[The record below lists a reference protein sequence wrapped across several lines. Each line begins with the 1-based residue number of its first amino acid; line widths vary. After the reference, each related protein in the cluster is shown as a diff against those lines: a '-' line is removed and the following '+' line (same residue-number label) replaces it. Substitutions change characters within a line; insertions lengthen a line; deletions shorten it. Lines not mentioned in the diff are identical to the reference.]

1 MAGRLQEDQGRDRTV
16 NDRSK
21 VQFLLALLAALVW
34 VPLPLVAQDPVSPL
48 SLTLPDAVR
57 GALEQSRDVRDARLE
72 LEVAKSQVTEA
83 WGNVYPSLTLNA
95 SYSRNLTAAKSFLPA
110 IIFDPDADPDE
121 QIAVQFGSDNQWNS
135 TLSLEQPLF
144 QAQAF
149 IGVGA
154 ASRFRTL
161 QEEILRASSQ
171 AVATRVRL
179 AFYDLL
185 LAQEQARLTGNSVDR
200 VQESLAEAQA
210 LARAGL
216 ASEYE
221 VLRLQVEVANL
232 EPVLRQ
238 ALNAVEQNRRVLAVE
253 LDLDP
258 AAPLVVEGSLATLD
272 FEDESRNSPANQA
285 IVQFVGAGVPAR
297 LSDAEV
303 EAWAASRS
311 EIRQLELTESLRM
324 AELRAEQAN
333 WFPEIS
339 LVGTYQ
345 VAAQQNG
352 DPVFFGRDETERF
365 TARSVG
371 INLSWTLFNGFRR
384 EARISQRRS
393 QVRQASTRRE
403 LAMDVAESSFRSILD
418 QVDEARLRVQ
428 GQKLAVE
435 QAQRGYE
442 IASAQFR
449 EGLGSRLELTDAEV
463 ALRQSEFNYAQAV
476 YDALAARARLDEAA
490 GIVPGVDFP
499 LGAGVGSQ

>member
-1 MAGRLQEDQGRDRTV
+1 V
-16 NDRSK
+16 NHRSK
-21 VQFLLALLAALVW
+21 AHLLPGLLAALLLA
-34 VPLPLVAQDPVSPL
+34 PSGLMAQEASPPL
-48 SLTLPDAVR
+48 SLTLPEAVR
-57 GALEQSRDVRDARLE
+57 SALEQSRDVRDARLE
-72 LEVAKSQVTEA
+72 LEVARSQVTEA

-135 TLSLEQPLF
+135 TLQLEQPLF

-154 ASRFRTL
+154 ASRFRAL
-161 QEEILRASSQ
+161 QEEVLRASSQ

-185 LAQEQARLTGNSVDR
+185 LAQEQARLTGNSVER
-200 VQESLAEAQA
+200 VRESLTEAEA

-221 VLRLQVEVANL
+221 VLRLRVEVANL

-238 ALNAVEQNRRVLAVE
+238 ALNAVERNRRVLAVE

-272 FEDESRNSPANQA
+272 LDDPSLNSPANEA
-285 IVQFVGAGVPAR
+285 IVQFVGAGVPEQ
-297 LSDAEV
+297 LSQQEV
-303 EAWAASRS
+303 EAWVASRS
-311 EIRQLELTESLRM
+311 ELRQLEITETLRL

-339 LVGTYQ
+339 LFGTYQ

-371 INLSWTLFNGFRR
+371 INLSWTLFNGFGR

-393 QVRQASTRRE
+393 QLRQAATRRE
-403 LAMDVAESSFRSILD
+403 LAKDVAESSFRSILD
-418 QVDEARLRVQ
+418 QLEEARLRVQ

-476 YDALAARARLDEAA
+476 YDALAARARLDEAV
-490 GIVPGVDFP
+490 GIVPGVDLP
-499 LGAGVGSQ
+499 VGAVLGSR

>member
-1 MAGRLQEDQGRDRTV
+1 M
-16 NDRSK
+16 NHRSK
-21 VQFLLALLAALVW
+21 ALFLLALLSGLALF
-34 VPLPLVAQDPVSPL
+34 PAGLLGQDPQPPL

-57 GALEQSRDVRDARLE
+57 AALEQSRDVRDARLE

-83 WGNVYPSLTLNA
+83 WGNVYPSLSLNA
-95 SYSRNLTAAKSFLPA
+95 SYSRNLSAAKSFLPA

-154 ASRFRTL
+154 ASRFRAL
-161 QEEILRASSQ
+161 QEEVLRASSQ

-185 LAQEQARLTGNSVDR
+185 LAQEQARLTGNSVER
-200 VQESLAEAQA
+200 VRESLTEAEA

-221 VLRLQVEVANL
+221 VLRLRVEVANL

-272 FEDESRNSPANQA
+272 LDDPSLNTPANEA
-285 IVQFVGAGVPAR
+285 IVQFVGAGVPAQ
-297 LSDAEV
+297 LSEEEV
-303 EAWAASRS
+303 AAWVASRS
-311 EIRQLELTESLRM
+311 EVRQLEITETLRL

-339 LVGTYQ
+339 LVGNYQ

-365 TARSVG
+365 TASSVG
-371 INLSWTLFNGFRR
+371 INLSWTLFNGFGR

-393 QVRQASTRRE
+393 QLRQASTRKE
-403 LAMDVAESSFRSILD
+403 LAVDVAESSFRSILD

-476 YDALAARARLDEAA
+476 YDALAARARLDEAV
-490 GIVPGVDFP
+490 GIVPGVDLP
-499 LGAGVGSQ
+499 VGAVVGNR

>member
-1 MAGRLQEDQGRDRTV
+1 M
-16 NDRSK
+16 NDRSNAPI
-21 VQFLLALLAALVW
+21 LLGL
-34 VPLPLVAQDPVSPL
+34 LVAVAVAPAGVAGQDAQPV
-48 SLTLPDAVR
+48 SLTLPQAVQA
-57 GALEQSRDVRDARLE
+57 ALEQSRDVQAARLE

-135 TLSLEQPLF
+135 TLQLEQPLF

-154 ASRFRTL
+154 ASRFRAL
-161 QEEILRASSQ
+161 QEEVLRASSQ

-185 LAQEQARLTGNSVDR
+185 LAQEQARLTGNSVER
-200 VQESLAEAQA
+200 VRESLTEAEA

-221 VLRLQVEVANL
+221 VLRLRVEVANL

-253 LDLDP
+253 LDMDP
-258 AAPLVVEGSLATLD
+258 DAPLTVEGSLATLD
-272 FEDESRNSPANQA
+272 LDDPALNTPANEA
-285 IVQFVGAGVPAR
+285 IVQFVGAGVPQR
-297 LSDAEV
+297 LSEEEV
-303 EAWAASRS
+303 EAWVASRS
-311 EIRQLELTESLRM
+311 EVRQLEITESLRL

-339 LVGTYQ
+339 FFGTYQ
-345 VAAQQNG
+345 IAAQQNG

-371 INLSWTLFNGFRR
+371 INLSWTLFNGFGR

-393 QVRQASTRRE
+393 QLRQASTQRE
-403 LAMDVAESSFRSILD
+403 LAEDVAESSFRSILD

-476 YDALAARARLDEAA
+476 YDALAARARLDEAV
-490 GIVPGVDFP
+490 GVVPGVDIP
-499 LGAGVGSQ
+499 VAAVVATP

>member
-1 MAGRLQEDQGRDRTV
+1 M
-16 NDRSK
+16 NHRSK
-21 VQFLLALLAALVW
+21 AHVLPGLLMALLS
-34 VPLPLVAQDPVSPL
+34 VPGGLMAQEAPPPL

-57 GALEQSRDVRDARLE
+57 AALEQSRDVQDARLE

-135 TLSLEQPLF
+135 TLQLEQPLF

-154 ASRFRTL
+154 ASRFRAL
-161 QEEILRASSQ
+161 QEEVLRASSQ
-171 AVATRVRL
+171 VVATRVRL

-185 LAQEQARLTGNSVDR
+185 LAQEQARLTGNSVER
-200 VQESLAEAQA
+200 VRESLSEAEA

-221 VLRLQVEVANL
+221 VLRLRVEVANL

-272 FEDESRNSPANQA
+272 LDDPALNTPANEA
-285 IVQFVGAGVPAR
+285 IVQFVGAGVPER
-297 LSDAEV
+297 LSDEEV
-303 EAWAASRS
+303 EAWVASRS
-311 EIRQLELTESLRM
+311 EVRQLEITETLRL

-339 LVGTYQ
+339 LFGTYQ

-371 INLSWTLFNGFRR
+371 INLSWTLFNGFGR

-393 QVRQASTRRE
+393 QLRQAATRRE
-403 LAMDVAESSFRSILD
+403 LAVDVAESSFRSILD

-476 YDALAARARLDEAA
+476 YDALAARARLDEAV
-490 GIVPGVDFP
+490 GIVPGVDLP
-499 LGAGVGSQ
+499 VGAVLGSR

>member
-1 MAGRLQEDQGRDRTV
+1 M
-16 NDRSK
+16 NHRSK
-21 VQFLLALLAALVW
+21 AQLLLGLLSGLV
-34 VPLPLVAQDPVSPL
+34 VFPAGLLGQDPQPPL

-57 GALEQSRDVRDARLE
+57 AALEQSRDVRDARLE

-83 WGNVYPSLTLNA
+83 WGNVYPSLSLNA
-95 SYSRNLTAAKSFLPA
+95 SYSRNLSAAKSFLPA

-154 ASRFRTL
+154 ASRFRAL
-161 QEEILRASSQ
+161 QEEVLRASSQ

-185 LAQEQARLTGNSVDR
+185 LAQEQARLTGNSVER
-200 VQESLAEAQA
+200 VRESLSEAEA

-221 VLRLQVEVANL
+221 VLRLRVEVANL

-238 ALNAVEQNRRVLAVE
+238 ALNAVEQNRRALAVE

-258 AAPLVVEGSLATLD
+258 DAPLVVEGSLATLD
-272 FEDESRNSPANQA
+272 LDDPSLNTPANEA
-285 IVQFVGAGVPAR
+285 IVQFVGAGVPEE
-297 LSDAEV
+297 LGEAEV
-303 EAWAASRS
+303 AAWVASRS
-311 EIRQLELTESLRM
+311 EVRQLEITETLRL

-339 LVGTYQ
+339 LVGNYQ

-365 TARSVG
+365 TASSVG
-371 INLSWTLFNGFRR
+371 INLSWTLFNGFGR

-393 QVRQASTRRE
+393 QLRQASTRKE
-403 LAMDVAESSFRSILD
+403 LAVDVAESSFRSILD

-476 YDALAARARLDEAA
+476 YDALAARARLDEAV
-490 GIVPGVDFP
+490 GIVPGVDLP
-499 LGAGVGSQ
+499 VGAVVGSR

>member
-1 MAGRLQEDQGRDRTV
+1 V
-16 NDRSK
+16 NDRSTLK
-21 VQFLLALLAALVW
+21 WRLWVAALALVGT
-34 VPLPLVAQDPVSPL
+34 PLEAQDSGPV
-48 SLTLPDAVR
+48 SLTLPEAVR
-57 GALEQSRDVRDARLE
+57 TALEQSRDVRDARLE
-72 LEVAKSQVTEA
+72 LAVARSQVTEA
-83 WGNVYPSLTLNA
+83 WGNVYPSLSLNA
-95 SYSRNLTAAKSFLPA
+95 NYSRNLSAAKSFLPA
-110 IIFDPDADPDE
+110 IIFDPDASPDE

-144 QAQAF
+144 RAQAF

-154 ASRFRTL
+154 ASRYRAL
-161 QEEILRASSQ
+161 QEEVLRGSSQ

-200 VQESLAEAQA
+200 VRESLAEAEA
-210 LARAGL
+210 LAGAGL

-232 EPVLRQ
+232 EPALRQ
-238 ALNAVEQNRRVLAVE
+238 ALNAVEQNRRILAVE

-258 AAPLVVEGSLATLD
+258 EAPLVVAGSLATLD
-272 FEDESRNSPANQA
+272 LEAEALNSPENRA
-285 IVQFVGAGVPAR
+285 IVRFVGVGIPGDVDHEG
-297 LSDAEV
+297 LQLWV
-303 EAWAASRS
+303 ESRS
-311 EIRQLELTESLRM
+311 EIRQLALTETLRQ
-324 AELRAEQAN
+324 AELRAEQSN

-339 LVGTYQ
+339 LVGNYT

-352 DPVFFGRDETERF
+352 SPVFFGRDETERF
-365 TARSVG
+365 TASSLG
-371 INLSWTLFNGFRR
+371 INLSWTLFNGFGR

-403 LAMDVAESSFRSILD
+403 LAVDRAQSSFRSLLD
-418 QVDEARLRVQ
+418 QVDEAGLRAR
-428 GQKLAVE
+428 GQKLAVQ

-490 GIVPGVDFP
+490 GVVPGVDVP
-499 LGAGVGSQ
+499 LEAALGGP